1 MQTILHL
8 SLLWPR
14 RIWTM
19 MVRGQGLQALCH
31 SMMVA
36 GEALCQQHK
45 RRTATV
51 LEAWRQVHKR
61 RTATVLKARC
71 QQPNRRT
78 AMGLKMATWERSCS
92 GSRGRTR
99 QRLHQRKWHY
109 WVVLVRGGGCRI

>member
-51 LEAWRQVHKR
+51 L
-61 RTATVLKARC
+61 KARC

-78 AMGLKMATWERSCS
+78 AMGLKMATWERSCN
-92 GSRGRTR
+92 GLRGRTR